1 MSRKPRI
8 GITTGDPNGIGPE
21 VVLKSVNDPRI
32 ESLCEPVIYGT
43 EKVLRKATLSTG
55 LCIGSE
61 IAYKDDFR
69 DFEISPGSS
78 CAEAGKV
85 SLFYIEQ
92 AVKDVL
98 NKKTDAIVT
107 APISKESIRLAGS
120 KYSGHTDML
129 KELTGAKDAV
139 MLFDGGPFRV
149 ALVTIHVALSEVPS
163 LITKENVLN
172 VIKVCSRELKRKF
185 HVPDPRIVVCGLN
198 PHAGEAGAFGREDIE
213 EIEPAVGAAEKEGI
227 KVEGPLPA
235 DTVFYYAS
243 RGVCDLVIAMY
254 HDQGL
259 APFKMLAFDSGV
271 NVTLGL
277 PVVRT
282 SPDHG
287 TAFDIAW
294 KGIAKPESM
303 INSIRLAVE
312 LLR

>member
-1 MSRKPRI
+1 MSQKPRI
-8 GITTGDPNGIGPE
+8 GITIGDPNGIGPE
-21 VVLKSVNDPRI
+21 VVLKSVNDPII
-32 ESLCEPVIYGT
+32 ESLCESVVYGT

-55 LCIGSE
+55 LCIESE

-69 DFEISPGSS
+69 DFEINPGLS

-98 NKKTDAIVT
+98 SKKIDAIVT
-107 APISKESIRLAGS
+107 APISKESIHLAGS
-120 KYSGHTDML
+120 KYSGHTEIL
-129 KELTGAKDAV
+129 KELTRAKDAV
-139 MLFDGGPFRV
+139 MLFTGGPFRV
-149 ALVTIHVALSEVPS
+149 ALVTIHVALSKVPS

-172 VIKVCSRELKRKF
+172 VIKICSWELKQKF
-185 HVPDPRIVVCGLN
+185 HIPKPRIVVCGLN

-213 EIEPAVGAAEKEGI
+213 EIKPAVESAKKGGI
-227 KVEGPLPA
+227 NIEGPLPA
-235 DTVFYYAS
+235 DTVFYSAS
-243 RGVCDLVIAMY
+243 RGSCDLVIAMY

-277 PVVRT
+277 PIVRT